1 MPEQNDSNPRRRAIG
16 LLIRRAREV
25 AGKTRKDVAAWLG
38 LSQAAFTAIEEG
50 RRDPSL
56 PQIEAIAYYLRMPVQ
71 ALLEESASAAQT
83 TWRAGIDVGEIQSL
97 RDHIIGVRLK
107 QARQQKGET
116 VKQAAQA
123 AGVSPSRLSSY
134 ELGERPVPITELESL
149 MAHYGLT
156 WADLLDVG
164 IGPLGE
170 AQLYHQQHAQFDA
183 LPSDVREFV
192 ADPRSLPYLRAAMR
206 LRDFPPEQARAAGQ
220 ALIDLSNQ
228 V

>member
-1 MPEQNDSNPRRRAIG
+1 MPEQHDSTARRRAIG
-16 LLIRRAREV
+16 LLVHRAREV
-25 AGKTRKDVAAWLG
+25 AGKTRREVAAYLG
-38 LSQAAFTAIEEG
+38 LSQAAIASIEEG

-56 PQIEAIAYYLRMPVQ
+56 PQIEAMAYYLRMPVF
-71 ALLEESASAAQT
+71 ALLDEAASAAQT
-83 TWRAGIDVGEIQSL
+83 TWRAAIDVGEIQNL
-97 RDHIIGVRLK
+97 RAHVIGVRLK
-107 QARQQKGET
+107 QARQRRGET
-116 VKQAAQA
+116 VRQAAQA
-123 AGVSPSRLSSY
+123 AGVSPSRLSVY
-134 ELGERPVPITELESL
+134 ELGERPIPITELESL
-149 MAHYGLT
+149 MAHYELT

-192 ADPRSLPYLRAAMR
+192 ADPQALPYLRAAMR